1 MPRERICGG
10 VLNIETV
17 IVKNMIHKLILLLFS
32 LVIFSCK
39 QENKL
44 KQNNKSKSQVN
55 KEQLIEYKFDFP
67 DTVFVNEKYK
77 GVIDYKSIL
86 DTITTSFDDKK
97 NNRYVLFL
105 LSISKEKP
113 VYDFVYLKEHIKD
126 TFGAFNNRIINI
138 TDVEFSEVGEF
149 YIDGI
154 INDLVAIET
163 DIKDEDGLNM
173 IRLIEN
179 EQRVTHKVI
188 VIRRPTKVN

>member
-1 MPRERICGG
+1 M
-10 VLNIETV
+10 NTETV
-17 IVKNMIHKLILLLFS
+17 IIKNMNQKLILLLFS

-67 DTVFVNEKYK
+67 DTVFINEKYN
-77 GVIDYKSIL
+77 GIIDYKSIL

-97 NNRYVLFL
+97 NSRYVLFL

-113 VYDFVYLKEHIKD
+113 DYDFEYLKKHIKD
-126 TFGAFNNRIINI
+126 TFGALNNRIINV
-138 TDVEFSEVGEF
+138 TNVEFSEVGEF

-173 IRLIEN
+173 VRLIEN

-188 VIRRPTKVN
+188 TIRRPTKINSRE

>member
-1 MPRERICGG
+1 MPSERICGG
-10 VLNIETV
+10 VLSIETV
-17 IVKNMIHKLILLLFS
+17 IVKNMNQKLILLLFS

-44 KQNNKSKSQVN
+44 KQNNKNKSQVN

-67 DTVFVNEKYK
+67 DTVFINEKYN
-77 GVIDYKSIL
+77 GIIDYKSIL
-86 DTITTSFDDKK
+86 DTITTSFDDNKK
-97 NNRYVLFL
+97 KRYVLFL

-126 TFGAFNNRIINI
+126 TFGAFNNRIINV
-138 TDVEFSEVGEF
+138 TDIEFSEVGEF
-149 YIDGI
+149 HIDGI